1 MAFIKTKE
9 KEEEKNLKNNGF
21 LRIEENC
28 REHGSSP

>member
-9 KEEEKNLKNNGF
+9 KEEEKLEKNGF